1 MKFFLILFFMIMC
14 TFSHTQDTL
23 DVAVDSI
30 HKNLFLSSS
39 LNKLQNWNTRFT
51 RSESNITMVKSISDS
66 FEIELDK
73 FTMPFD
79 GYMTSHFGNRWGEW
93 HPGVDIGLRVGDS
106 VRVAW
111 DGVIRY
117 AMMNRGGYGNLII
130 VRHRNGLE
138 TYYAHLSR
146 IKVVSGQRV
155 SAGQV
160 IGLGGNTGYS
170 FGPHLHFE
178 IRFYD
183 VCIDPEFLV
192 DFREKKVINSKILIS
207 SGFINGQSPKIPTG
221 ISNDEFESV
230 EFVAG
235 SSLPLAGK
243 LESKTPYN
251 IRKYYIVKKGDCLNK
266 IVDNNNITI
275 QELCKLNNI
284 DELKWL
290 MVGQRLRIR

>member
-1 MKFFLILFFMIMC
+1 MKFFMILFFMIMC

-23 DVAVDSI
+23 DVAVDST
-30 HKNLFLSSS
+30 HKKVFLSSS
-39 LNKLQNWNTRFT
+39 LNKLQNWNTRST
-51 RSESNITMVKSISDS
+51 RSEENIIMAKSISDS
-66 FEIELDK
+66 FEIELDD
-73 FTMPFD
+73 FTIPFD
-79 GYMTSHFGNRWGEW
+79 GYMTSHFGKRYNEW

-111 DGVIRY
+111 DGVVRY

-146 IKVVSGQRV
+146 IKVISGQRV

-178 IRFYD
+178 ICFYD

-192 DFREKKVINSKILIS
+192 DFMDKRIINSKILIS
-207 SGFINGQSPKIPTG
+207 SGFINGQSPKILTG
-221 ISNDEFESV
+221 ISDDEFESI

-251 IRKYYIVKKGDCLNK
+251 MRRYYIVKKGDCLNK
-266 IVDNNNITI
+266 IADSNNTTI
-275 QELCKLNNI
+275 QKLCKLNKI
-284 DELKWL
+284 YDLKWL
-290 MVGQRLRIR
+290 IVGQRLRIR